1 MEGPL
6 ATGNRPVRAGIELRS
21 ARRCAAAALSAALG
35 AALSGFAPTAL
46 AQELPPAPVRYTLA
60 REHEVRRGVV
70 LSGSVRARTASLVAT
85 EVEGLVAQ
93 MLVREGDRVRS
104 GQPLARLRTAPLDLR
119 RRAAVAGLKEAEARL
134 KLAERGLARAR
145 ELFGSGAIAQQQLDE
160 ASYEVDAWQGRVERL
175 GAEIAQIELDL
186 ERSAVPAPY
195 AGVVVARR
203 CDVGEWLEVGDP
215 VAEMIS
221 LDDLEVEVEVPE
233 RYFHELKTG
242 ETATVRFESLPGV
255 EVEGRIAAVVPRAD
269 LQARTFPLRVR
280 FGAGGARVGAGML
293 AQVSLP
299 VGDAFRAT
307 LVPKDAIVP
316 QGPRQVVYLLDGDD
330 RVSLVPVSLGAG
342 VGSWVAVEGD
352 VRPGQKVV
360 TRGNERLQPG
370 QPARGKP
377 LEYPL
382 P

>member
-1 MEGPL
+1 MQHSLG
-6 ATGNRPVRAGIELRS
+6 RW
-21 ARRCAAAALSAALG
+21 CAAAAVSAAVPGL
-35 AALSGFAPTAL
+35 AAQAL
-46 AQELPPAPVRYTLA
+46 AQEPPPVPVRYTLA

-70 LSGSVRARTASLVAT
+70 LPGTVRARTASLVAS

-93 MLVREGDRVRS
+93 MLVREGDKVRL

-175 GAEIAQIELDL
+175 GAEIAQIDLDL
-186 ERSAVPAPY
+186 ERSAVPAPF

-215 VAEMIS
+215 VAEMIA
-221 LDDLEVEVEVPE
+221 LDDLEVEVEAPE
-233 RYFHELKTG
+233 RYFTDLKTG
-242 ETATVRFESLPGV
+242 EAAMLRFESLPGV
-255 EVEGRIAAVVPRAD
+255 EIEGRIASVVPRAD
-269 LQARTFPLRVR
+269 LQARTFPLKVR
-280 FGAGGARVGAGML
+280 FGAGSARVGAGML

-307 LVPKDAIVP
+307 LVPKDAVVP
-316 QGPRQVVYLLDGDD
+316 QGPRRIVYLLNGDD
-330 RVSLVPVSLGAG
+330 RVSLVPVSLGTG
-342 VGSWVAVEGD
+342 VGSWIVVEGE

-370 QPARGKP
+370 QPARGEP